1 MTNTSLKIE
10 INSLPKSLRDEV
22 ADFVAFLK
30 TKSVIKSS
38 TLKQRQYG
46 FAKGKIQ
53 LSKDFDEPLD
63 MFKEHM

>member
-1 MTNTSLKIE
+1 MTNTSLKIV

-30 TKSVIKSS
+30 NKSKAKSS
-38 TLKQRQYG
+38 VKQREFG
-46 FAKGKIQ
+46 FAKGKIK

-63 MFKEHM
+63 LFKDYV